1 MPALTW
7 RLSFSGSTGG
17 SYIQLTEVAFL
28 DAAGDD
34 LCVGGT
40 PGANS
45 YYGSGYDVGKAF
57 DKNLGTDWCTAQR
70 VFPAELWY
78 TLPTPA
84 DVARIRIR
92 FASSSNW
99 LPTGL
104 EAITLSGAGADG
116 VYDPLVRYPL
126 SIESGSIAA
135 NAEVVLAVGAKQTIR
150 LRAEP
155 EGVVF
160 RPTPAGAGTV
170 TVTTS
175 RKGSPN
181 KPLAALV
188 TLFTLDR
195 KRWVAQAWA
204 NAKGVAVFEGLDTQN
219 TRYLA
224 VAEYPENPSNPKAEN
239 YYRPQAGVSLLD
251 GEVAL

>member
-7 RLSFSGSTGG
+7 KLSFAASTGG

-34 LCVGGT
+34 VCVGGT

-45 YYGSGYDVGKAF
+45 YYGSGYDAGKAF

-99 LPTGL
+99 LPKGL

-135 NAEVVLAVGAKQTIR
+135 NAEVVLAVGAKQTIT
-150 LRAEP
+150 LRAP
-155 EGVVF
+155 STDPVLYRLGGGGV
-160 RPTPAGAGTV
+160 RPPATAFLRQGGEW
-170 TVTTS
+170 
-175 RKGSPN
+175 
-181 KPLAALV
+181 KPI
-188 TLFTLDR
+188 
-195 KRWVAQAWA
+195 
-204 NAKGVAVFEGLDTQN
+204 GVARWNGTAWV
-219 TRYLA
+219 
-224 VAEYPENPSNPKAEN
+224 
-239 YYRPQAGVSLLD
+239 
-251 GEVAL
+251 